1 MNEIMNI
8 CGVDCYEKD
17 GTAYLRLDTVARGLG
32 FTKKADS
39 GNEVVNWT
47 RVRGY
52 LSDLGVVQKCTTG
65 DFIPENIFYRLAMK
79 AKNAAAEAFQAK
91 IADEVIPSIR
101 RHGAYMTD
109 DTIEQ
114 ILSDPD
120 TIIRLA
126 TDLKAEREKRKA
138 VEADNERQRQIIKD
152 FEPIKQYVDTILE
165 STGTL
170 TTSQIAADY
179 DLSARTLNK
188 ILHEEGVQHNVNG
201 QWILYRKH
209 MEMGYTKSKTIPI
222 TRSDGS
228 PDTKMHTQ
236 WTQKGR
242 MMIHEILTRRGI
254 KAVMDK
260 EIEKRNGERKN
271 GDELLSACGISGT
284 CIRVIV

>member
-17 GTAYLRLDTVARGLG
+17 GTAYLKLETVARGLG
-32 FTKKADS
+32 FTKKAAS
-39 GNEVVNWT
+39 GNEVVHWT

-52 LSDLGVVQKCTTG
+52 LSDFGVVQKCTTG

-79 AKNAAAEAFQAK
+79 AKNSAAEAFQAK

-101 RHGAYMTD
+101 KHGAYMTD

-138 VEADNERQRQIIKD
+138 LEAENEQQRQTIKD

-209 MEMGYTKSKTIPI
+209 MGKGYTKSKTIPI

-228 PDTKMHTQ
+228 PDTKLYTQ

-260 EIEKRNGERKN
+260 DIEKRNGERKK